1 MENSEEFDEVMGMQ
15 SNNHNEE
22 SPQTEDIDQTT
33 LDEQKKERY
42 KQNTKYRS
50 WLTIWVMVIVPTWL
64 ISVFILVAVSV
75 FKVSEVPSSVLNTLL
90 ATTTANILGLA
101 YIVLKGMFPQERE

>member
-1 MENSEEFDEVMGMQ
+1 MENSESFDEVMRML

-22 SPQTEDIDQTT
+22 ASQTEDVDRTP

-42 KQNTKYRS
+42 KQNTRYRK
-50 WLTIWVMVIVPTWL
+50 WLTIWVMCIVPTWL
-64 ISVFILVAVSV
+64 LGVFILVTVCV
-75 FKVSEVPSSVLNTLL
+75 TKTREVPSSVLNTLL